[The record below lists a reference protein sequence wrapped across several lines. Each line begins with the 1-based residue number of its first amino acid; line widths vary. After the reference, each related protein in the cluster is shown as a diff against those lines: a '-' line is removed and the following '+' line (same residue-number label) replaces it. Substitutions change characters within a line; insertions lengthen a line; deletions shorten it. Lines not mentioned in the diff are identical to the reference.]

1 MGFQFTKGSC
11 FLSFFSANKQHVSM
25 GSSTGRPGGIVRV
38 YSDNK
43 TDSITPGSFIPYCT
57 MAQAQLSFHGH
68 RDAVKF
74 FVAVPGKSSVVSLTL
89 CFCHIKLLTATIAKC
104 CHSFISFS
112 FSVSNDFHCLLIT
125 FEQQFAPRSSPTKCW
140 TWSGSKLY
148 AIDDN
153 HSMTSIIFLMFTAK
167 IEL

>member
-1 MGFQFTKGSC
+1 MGFQFTKSSC

-43 TDSITPGSFIPYCT
+43 TDSVTPGSFIPYCT

-89 CFCHIKLLTATIAKC
+89 CCCHIKLLMVTIAKC
-104 CHSFISFS
+104 CDSFTSFHA
-112 FSVSNDFHCLLIT
+112 SNNFHCLLVT
-125 FEQQFAPRSSPTKCW
+125 LKQQFAPRSGPTHAW
-140 TWSGSKLY
+140 IQEVLSEGV
-148 AIDDN
+148 
-153 HSMTSIIFLMFTAK
+153 HF
-167 IEL
+167 

>member
-1 MGFQFTKGSC
+1 
-11 FLSFFSANKQHVSM
+11 M

-43 TDSITPGSFIPYCT
+43 TDSVTPGSFIPYCT

-89 CFCHIKLLTATIAKC
+89 CCCHIKLLMVTKALRAIAKS
-104 CHSFISFS
+104 CHSLNSFTAR
-112 FSVSNDFHCLLIT
+112 NDSHCLLIT
-125 FEQQFAPRSSPTKCW
+125 FEQQFAPRSGPTHALIQEVL
-140 TWSGSKLY
+140 SEGLQ
-148 AIDDN
+148 
-153 HSMTSIIFLMFTAK
+153 L
-167 IEL
+167 